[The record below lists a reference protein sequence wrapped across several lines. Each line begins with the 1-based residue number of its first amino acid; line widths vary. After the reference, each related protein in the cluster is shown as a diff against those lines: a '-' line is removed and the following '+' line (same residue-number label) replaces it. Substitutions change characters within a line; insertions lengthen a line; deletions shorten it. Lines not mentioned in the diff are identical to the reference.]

1 MSQLHRVIMS
11 CPSDFR
17 DVLRD
22 YDRILRV
29 PLGWKVS
36 NLELGSEKPCLCLEA
51 ADVSTEGSEMMV
63 HQQTWMLSLFFVS
76 SIFLISLLQLTA
88 VEPCGRQL
96 AVPSAPGV
104 VLYPVGRS

>member
-22 YDRILRV
+22 YDRILGV

-36 NLELGSEKPCLCLEA
+36 NLEFGSENH
-51 ADVSTEGSEMMV
+51 VYV
-63 HQQTWMLSLFFVS
+63 WR
-76 SIFLISLLQLTA
+76 LQ
-88 VEPCGRQL
+88 R
-96 AVPSAPGV
+96 
-104 VLYPVGRS
+104 